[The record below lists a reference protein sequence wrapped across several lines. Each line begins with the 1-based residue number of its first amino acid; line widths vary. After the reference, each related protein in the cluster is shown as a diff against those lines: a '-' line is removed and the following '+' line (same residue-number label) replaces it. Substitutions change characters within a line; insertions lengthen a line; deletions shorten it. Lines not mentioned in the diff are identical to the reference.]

1 MPLEIVILAAGQGTR
16 MVSDLPKILHRLAGR
31 ALVQHVVDTAALLGP
46 QNLHIVIGHGAEQVR
61 ASLAVN
67 SAHWVAQERQLGTGH
82 AMQQALPGLTDG
94 GITLILYGDVPL
106 VRESTLRELVAIA
119 EAGAL
124 ALLTVQL
131 ADPTGYGRVLRDTR
145 GRVAAIVE
153 HKDAGTA
160 ERAIREVNTGIMA
173 MPTAHLRRW
182 LGRLGNA
189 NVQGE
194 YYLTDIIA
202 MAAAED
208 VIVQALEAASE
219 EEVAGV
225 NDRRQLAALERAYQH
240 RIARELMLA
249 GLTLLDPARF
259 DLRGSLRHG
268 RDTVIDINVI
278 IEGDVV
284 LGNRVRVGANC
295 VLRNARIAD
304 GAIIH
309 ENSVIEDSDVG
320 PGCSVGPFARLR
332 PGTRMADGAKIG
344 NFVETKK
351 AWVGAHSK
359 ISHLSYV
366 GDAVLGENVNVGAGT
381 ITCNYD
387 GANKFETTI
396 GDGAFI
402 GSNTALVAPVTVG
415 RNATVGA
422 GSVVTTAVPDDA
434 LAVARGKQRNI
445 EHWQRPGGKSKVQ

>member
-16 MVSDLPKILHRLAGR
+16 MVSDLPKVLHRLAGR
-31 ALVQHVVDTAALLGP
+31 ALLQHVADTAALLGP

-61 ASLAVN
+61 TALAT
-67 SAHWVAQERQLGTGH
+67 SDAHWVVQERQLGTGH
-82 AMQQALPGLTDG
+82 AVQQALPGLADG

-119 EAGAL
+119 EEGAL
-124 ALLTVQL
+124 ALLTVEL
-131 ADPTGYGRVLRDTR
+131 ADPSGYGRIRRDEH

-153 HKDAGTA
+153 HKDASSA
-160 ERAIREVNTGIMA
+160 ERAICEVNTGIMA
-173 MPTAHLRRW
+173 MPTAQLRNW
-182 LGRLGNA
+182 LGRLGNNNA
-189 NVQGE
+189 QGE

-202 MAAAED
+202 LAAGD
-208 VIVQALEAASE
+208 GVIVQPLAAASE

-225 NDRRQLAALERAYQH
+225 NDRQQLAMLERSYQ
-240 RIARELMLA
+240 RRKARALMLA
-249 GLTLLDPARF
+249 GLTLVDPARF

-309 ENSVIEDSDVG
+309 ENSVIEDADVG
-320 PGCSVGPFARLR
+320 PACSVGPFARLR

-351 AWVGAHSK
+351 ARIGAHSK

-387 GANKFETTI
+387 GVNKFQTVI

-402 GSNTALVAPVTVG
+402 GSNTALVAPVEVG
-415 RNATVGA
+415 RYATVGA
-422 GSVVTTAVPDDA
+422 GSVVTTAVPDEA

-445 EHWQRPGGKSKVQ
+445 ERWQRPARKSRDQ